1 MSAAAKSVNA
11 LSKTTAL
18 RQHDTHRLIPAKF
31 TENDDSVLSRI
42 ASDERHLADLFDLDH
57 ATNDRLL
64 GENALLPGI
73 GRHELVFGVPY
84 YRIVNATFTHA
95 HPFGGRF
102 NAPDRGAWYAGFEL
116 ETALTEVVFHKSI
129 EYSEIQR
136 YDDSVVYAD
145 YLADFSGAFHDLR
158 ARAGAARFLDPDS
171 YIASQGLALELLDAG
186 SAGVIYP
193 SVRRPEGTCLCC
205 FRPVLVGN
213 VRRGSR
219 YRLSWSGSPEPTIS
233 KD

>member
-1 MSAAAKSVNA
+1 MAGAR

-18 RQHDTHRLIPAKF
+18 RQLDTHRLIPAKF
-31 TENDDSVLSRI
+31 TEHDDSVLNRI
-42 ASDERHLADLFDLDH
+42 ASDEQHLQDLFELDH

-64 GENALLPGI
+64 GENGLLPGI
-73 GRHELVFGVPY
+73 ARHELVFGVPY

-95 HPFGGRF
+95 HPLGGRF

-116 ETALTEVVFHKSI
+116 ETSLAEIAFHKSV
-129 EYSEIQR
+129 EYAEIQR
-136 YDDSVVYAD
+136 FDDSVVYAD
-145 YLADFSGAFHDLR
+145 YLADFSGPFHDLR
-158 ARAGAARFLDPDS
+158 GRASAARFLDPDS
-171 YIASQGLALELLDAG
+171 YVDSQGLAQELLEAG

-193 SVRRPEGTCLCC
+193 SVRRAEGTCLCC

-219 YRLSWSGSPEPTIS
+219 YRLTWSGSPEPTITRE
-233 KD
+233 

>member
-1 MSAAAKSVNA
+1 VRGLG
-11 LSKTTAL
+11 LSTTAL
-18 RQHDTHRLIPAKF
+18 RQLDTHRLIPAKF
-31 TENDDSVLSRI
+31 TETDDSVLNRI

-64 GENALLPGI
+64 GENGQLPGI

-95 HPFGGRF
+95 HPLGGRF

-116 ETALTEVVFHKSI
+116 ETSLGEVAFHKSI
-129 EYSEIQR
+129 EYAEIQR
-136 YDDSVVYAD
+136 FDDSVVYTD

-158 ARAGAARFLDPDS
+158 ARAASERYLAPES
-171 YIASQGLALELLDAG
+171 YVASQGLALELLDAG

-193 SVRRPEGTCLCC
+193 SVRHASGTCLCC

-213 VRRGSR
+213 VRRASS
-219 YRLSWSGSPEPTIS
+219 YRLSWSGSPEPVIS
-233 KD
+233 SA

>member
-1 MSAAAKSVNA
+1 VRGLN

-18 RQHDTHRLIPAKF
+18 RQLDTHRLIPAKY
-31 TENDDSVLSRI
+31 TENDDSVLNRI
-42 ASDERHLADLFDLDH
+42 ADDERHLADLFDLDH

-64 GENALLPGI
+64 AENGRLLGI

-116 ETALTEVVFHKSI
+116 DTSLGEVVFHKSI
-129 EYSEIQR
+129 EYAEIQR
-136 YDDSVVYAD
+136 FDDSVVYVD

-158 ARAGAARFLDPDS
+158 GRSGRARELDPDS
-171 YIASQGLALELLDAG
+171 YVASQGLALELLAAG
-186 SAGVIYP
+186 SAGVVYP
-193 SVRRPEGTCLCC
+193 SVRHEGGTCLCC

-213 VRRGSR
+213 VRRGAS

-233 KD
+233 SA